1 MRENKVEIKRP
12 NLPLD
17 PIVGEADSEYPEI
30 KAAHNALLAEFKRLD
45 EICSSQVEGVSWGC
59 DKEKRLYS
67 VKEYNEMLAAYRAAR
82 KAYVGRYRKKLE
94 TIDMVR
100 EKIRKL
106 QEEEERFA
114 AANGCNEIEEPPDL
128 PDFEEVPNEP
138 WENFIK
144 RQKEYM
150 DRLQEV
156 ANKSLES
163 MQKQCEQNRFFVR
176 RLEEIL
182 DSFPQS
188 NEDAVDV
195 FFNFAKEMDYS
206 LPDKDFT
213 IKDVFDGKLK
223 GSGFDT
229 LNISYRGIKYKNDP
243 WGAFINTKPTL
254 CLKNSIAGIVFPI
267 ENNYELIMTHLPANL
282 HLPL

>member
-1 MRENKVEIKRP
+1 MARILLYGDQPHERQYPMSEKKIEIKGP

-17 PIVGEADSEYPEI
+17 PIVGETDPEYPEI

-45 EICSSQVEGVSWGC
+45 EICLSQVEGVSWGF

-67 VKEYNEMLAAYRAAR
+67 VEEYNEMLAAYRAAR

-144 RQKEYM
+144 RQKNIWT
-150 DRLQEV
+150 DCRRLPTSRWRVCKSNANRTSFSFAVLRRWGSSENWNTSLNYAFDTHTSTPRPV
-156 ANKSLES
+156 NKSIVLT
-163 MQKQCEQNRFFVR
+163 M
-176 RLEEIL
+176 
-182 DSFPQS
+182 
-188 NEDAVDV
+188 
-195 FFNFAKEMDYS
+195 
-206 LPDKDFT
+206 
-213 IKDVFDGKLK
+213 
-223 GSGFDT
+223 T
-229 LNISYRGIKYKNDP
+229 LAR
-243 WGAFINTKPTL
+243 A
-254 CLKNSIAGIVFPI
+254 
-267 ENNYELIMTHLPANL
+267 
-282 HLPL
+282 